1 MFTLNDKT
9 TLVNNYYSKQKT
21 VELRTSS
28 NPGSFKVVLESCSL
42 RE

>member
-9 TLVNNYYSKQKT
+9 TLVNYSKQKT

-28 NPGSFKVVLESCSL
+28 NPESFKVVLESCSL
-42 RE
+42 SE